1 MKPTIRALVVTA
13 IAGALLYVFNSY
25 TQHRVQQA
33 IAEGWDLSQ
42 GFRIQ
47 IGIANLLH
55 RLWWILL
62 PLFGLFCWLG
72 FTLLDERADA

>member
-13 IAGALLYVFNSY
+13 IAGVLMYVFNSY
-25 TQHRVQQA
+25 TMHRADRA
-33 IAEGWDLSQ
+33 IAEGWDLSH

-47 IGIANLLH
+47 IGLAHFLH
-55 RLWWILL
+55 RFWWFLL